1 MKKFIPLLLL
11 SFGFVVS
18 MAQSGNQLR
27 TVSFDGN
34 WRFKKDS
41 VIDASPI
48 SFDDSKWRAL
58 DLPHD
63 WSIED
68 LPNQTDSVVGPF
80 TTKSVGTTA
89 TGYTVGSVAWY
100 RKHFTLSNT
109 SNKNVAIYF
118 DGVYMN
124 SDVWINGHH
133 LGNHPYGYTPFYYD
147 LTPYLKQNG
156 ENVLSVRV
164 RNEGKNSRW
173 YSGSG
178 IYRHVFLT
186 ITNPVHIEQW
196 GVYITTSKVSET
208 SAPVNIQTAIINNE
222 QHGQPLKLRAK
233 ILDAKNKVVAT
244 TETNIPISQ
253 FHNIPISQT
262 IELPAPH
269 LWSTESPYLYQAVT
283 DILQGEKIID
293 HVVTNFGIRSIIITA
308 DKGFL
313 LNGKPVELKGGC
325 VHHDNGPLGA
335 ATIDRA
341 EERKVELLKRFG
353 YNAVRTSHNPPSIQF
368 LDACDRLGIIVID
381 EAFDQWQRHKN
392 PEDYGLYFDT
402 CWQRDIDAMVLRDR
416 NHPSVIF
423 WSIGNEINERAD
435 AEGIAITKKLRDEVK
450 RLDNTR
456 PVTEALCFFWDHP
469 NYKWDT
475 TAAAYALLDVGG
487 YNYQWQVYE
496 TDHAKYPQ
504 RIMMGTES
512 FPLQAFEN
520 WQKVEQHP
528 YVIGDFVWT
537 AMDYLGE
544 TGIGHTELDKLS
556 KFAMEFPWFNAWC
569 GDIDLIGGK
578 KPQSYYRDVLWNR
591 SKLEML
597 VHSPVP
603 EGHKEAISFWGWPDE
618 SAAYTFPG
626 ADGKPLQVHVYT
638 KYDSV
643 RLVLNGITIGVQKAS
658 DQTKLTASFN
668 INYEPGELKAVGLKN
683 GKAVDS
689 VVLKT
694 AGKAAGIRLVADR
707 KNIHANPN
715 DLAYVTAEVIDANS
729 NVVPDAALLLHFS
742 VSGNGKIIA
751 TGNANPSGME
761 SMQQPQHKTFKGRCL
776 AIVQPGSNAGKII
789 LKAEATG
796 LKASQVVINTQ

>member
-1 MKKFIPLLLL
+1 
-11 SFGFVVS
+11 
-18 MAQSGNQLR
+18 
-27 TVSFDGN
+27 
-34 WRFKKDS
+34 

-423 WSIGNEINERAD
+423 WSI
-435 AEGIAITKKLRDEVK
+435 
-450 RLDNTR
+450 
-456 PVTEALCFFWDHP
+456 
-469 NYKWDT
+469 
-475 TAAAYALLDVGG
+475 
-487 YNYQWQVYE
+487 
-496 TDHAKYPQ
+496 
-504 RIMMGTES
+504 
-512 FPLQAFEN
+512 
-520 WQKVEQHP
+520 
-528 YVIGDFVWT
+528 
-537 AMDYLGE
+537 
-544 TGIGHTELDKLS
+544 
-556 KFAMEFPWFNAWC
+556 
-569 GDIDLIGGK
+569 
-578 KPQSYYRDVLWNR
+578 
-591 SKLEML
+591 
-597 VHSPVP
+597 
-603 EGHKEAISFWGWPDE
+603 
-618 SAAYTFPG
+618 
-626 ADGKPLQVHVYT
+626 
-638 KYDSV
+638 
-643 RLVLNGITIGVQKAS
+643 
-658 DQTKLTASFN
+658 
-668 INYEPGELKAVGLKN
+668 
-683 GKAVDS
+683 
-689 VVLKT
+689 
-694 AGKAAGIRLVADR
+694 
-707 KNIHANPN
+707 
-715 DLAYVTAEVIDANS
+715 
-729 NVVPDAALLLHFS
+729 
-742 VSGNGKIIA
+742 
-751 TGNANPSGME
+751 
-761 SMQQPQHKTFKGRCL
+761 
-776 AIVQPGSNAGKII
+776 
-789 LKAEATG
+789 
-796 LKASQVVINTQ
+796 